1 MAVAQRPRLT
11 DVIRIVRAM
20 SRGSAVD
27 APRSL
32 LTTVF
37 QLTRMTPPD
46 SPKSM
51 TEVEASEVYGDL
63 STPKLAV
70 GDLAYA
76 FELPKLDLT
85 SGLRRDTGETVGIAD
100 YRGVQ
105 PVALIFGSYT

>member
-1 MAVAQRPRLT
+1 M
-11 DVIRIVRAM
+11 VRVL

-37 QLTRMTPPD
+37 QYLREIMTPPD
-46 SPKSM
+46 SPMSM
-51 TEVEASEVYGDL
+51 TEALASEVYGDL
-63 STPKLAV
+63 STPRLAV

-85 SGLRRDTGETVGIAD
+85 SGLRRDTGETVAIAD